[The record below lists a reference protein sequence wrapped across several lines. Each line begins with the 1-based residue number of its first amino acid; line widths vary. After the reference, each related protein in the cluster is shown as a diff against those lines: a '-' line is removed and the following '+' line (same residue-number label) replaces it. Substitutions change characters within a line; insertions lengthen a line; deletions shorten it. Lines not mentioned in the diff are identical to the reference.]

1 MNGQKP
7 GVYHLAMEG
16 TVAVLDRADDLAV
29 GIQTLHAHQTIR
41 KAFGRATGSDIDAL
55 QDQTAFNIRERAGR
69 RKQKPIK
76 AYGTVGTFDHASVN
90 QSTRTQS

>member
-41 KAFGRATGSDIDAL
+41 KVLRRVTGSEHGAL
-55 QDQTAFNIRERAGR
+55 RDQTAFNIRERAGR

-76 AYGTVGTFDHASVN
+76 AY
-90 QSTRTQS
+90 

>member
-16 TVAVLDRADDLAV
+16 IVAVLDRADDLAV

-41 KAFGRATGSDIDAL
+41 KVLRRATGSDMGAL
-55 QDQTAFNIRERAGR
+55 RDQTAFNIRERAGR
-69 RKQKPIK
+69 RKQK
-76 AYGTVGTFDHASVN
+76 GFDRGAP
-90 QSTRTQS
+90 